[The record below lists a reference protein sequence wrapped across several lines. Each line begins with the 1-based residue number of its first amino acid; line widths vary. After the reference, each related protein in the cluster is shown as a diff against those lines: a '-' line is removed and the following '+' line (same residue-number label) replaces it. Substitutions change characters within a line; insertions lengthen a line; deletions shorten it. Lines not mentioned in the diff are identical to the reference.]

1 MSARFVVVVPPRLAT
16 PYRLAGAEVH
26 EAETA
31 GEAMQFVL
39 ELIERE
45 EGGVV
50 AIHEPYYHDLPER
63 WRRRMEPLL
72 VALPPGE
79 WRVEELSRR
88 ERLASMLRQA
98 IGYHFVFEEEAR

>member
-1 MSARFVVVVPPRLAT
+1 VSARFVVVVPPRLAT

-26 EAETA
+26 EAD
-31 GEAMQFVL
+31 
-39 ELIERE
+39 
-45 EGGVV
+45 

-79 WRVEELSRR
+79 WRVEEISRR